1 MGIISIK
8 NGGLFYTTRDENIII
23 EPYGKNCA
31 RVRASRNTRI
41 SDERWTLLAPE
52 DCQAEVQLEENRG
65 ILKNGSLTV
74 VLTKYWSGFQIE
86 FQRKRRNGPFDS

>member
-41 SDERWTLLAPE
+41 SDERWTLLARRTVRLR
-52 DCQAEVQLEENRG
+52 CS
-65 ILKNGSLTV
+65 LKKTAASLKTAA
-74 VLTKYWSGFQIE
+74 
-86 FQRKRRNGPFDS
+86 